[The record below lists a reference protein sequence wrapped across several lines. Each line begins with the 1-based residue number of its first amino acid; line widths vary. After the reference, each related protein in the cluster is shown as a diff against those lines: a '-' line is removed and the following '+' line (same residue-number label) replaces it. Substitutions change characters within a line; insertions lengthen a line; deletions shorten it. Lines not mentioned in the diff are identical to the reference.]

1 MLKKITKGNNPK
13 ATAQFGKTKQQQFG
27 ANKSLNQGGG
37 HKRINAQRRSGAK

>member
-13 ATAQFGKTKQQQFG
+13 ATAQFGKAKQQAG
-27 ANKSLNQGGG
+27 GNKSLNQGG